1 MSEHIVHTAVLED
14 TFRIAGGL
22 LGIPESFREVMRD
35 FEAFAQLGCITV
47 SGDTFSFQL
56 LEEYKPLWAGGTNC

>member
-22 LGIPESFREVMRD
+22 PGIPESFREVMRD
-35 FEAFAQLGCITV
+35 FEALFWGGCPT
-47 SGDTFSFQL
+47 GPAT
-56 LEEYKPLWAGGTNC
+56 GR